1 MSRVDTV
8 LEELIA
14 FQGWRKEFVTRR
26 HRKLQIFAA
35 LVLTGS
41 ALQSVILTAL
51 AGPVGECQA
60 ATSNQIETGQ
70 GLRDTLGA
78 AEQVMTLALA
88 HAQSKADSIDQ
99 VTGRSGARPALD
111 QSQAVWLQFRD
122 LNCAVPGAFAAGGSG
137 SGQFIV
143 SCEMD
148 MTRARTVE
156 LDALASGA

>member
-1 MSRVDTV
+1 MTWFASALNV
-8 LEELIA
+8 LVGL
-14 FQGWRKEFVTRR
+14 
-26 HRKLQIFAA
+26 A
-35 LVLTGS
+35 LVGSVAIRVVPS
-41 ALQSVILTAL
+41 ALAS
-51 AGPVGECQA
+51 PVAECQV

-70 GLRDTLGA
+70 CLRDTLGA

-143 SCEMD
+143 SCKID

-156 LDALASGA
+156 LDVL